1 MRIDSAEIKEAI
13 TLLTYLDTLGH
24 ARIQAMCRWN
34 PNDFM
39 AGMVSSDPQST
50 NPYEYSFSGVA
61 AQKFVESH
69 IDEEIKETIRR
80 LSKYGIT
87 IDDEPIKY

>member
-1 MRIDSAEIKEAI
+1 MRIDSTEIKEAI

-24 ARIQAMCRWN
+24 ARIQALCRWN

-50 NPYEYSFSGVA
+50 MPYEYSFSGVA
-61 AQKFVESH
+61 AQKFVMSH
-69 IDEEIKETIRR
+69 IDEEIKDTIRR
-80 LSKYGIT
+80 LSGYGIT
-87 IDDEPIKY
+87 INDEPLQ

>member
-1 MRIDSAEIKEAI
+1 MRIDSNEIKEAI

-24 ARIQAMCRWN
+24 AKIQAMCRWN

-39 AGMVSSDPQST
+39 AGMVTSDPQST
-50 NPYEYSFSGVA
+50 NPYAYSFSGVA
-61 AQKFVESH
+61 AQKFVEIH
-69 IDEEIKETIRR
+69 IDEEIKETIMR

-87 IDDEPIKY
+87 IEDELCKQ